1 MSVSSL
7 SKFSI
12 EPGKPSKACESSVP
26 AATER
31 LRAVRSALLVGI
43 GYYLGTRV
51 GFALTPNG
59 QPNSTFW
66 PPNAILLA
74 SFLLAP
80 RRIWWTFLLAV
91 LPAHMF
97 AQLQAGVPLWTAVGW
112 FITNTSEALIGAFGI
127 TRFTRQKTVLDGVRG
142 VFIFVVFGVVVAP
155 FATSFLDAAAV
166 VITGWGRGYWP
177 LGTERFWTNALAELT
192 VVPTLVVSSLCG
204 VSWIRT
210 ATPARWCE
218 AGLLAVG
225 TVLVSV
231 LIFGFQPVSLATAPA
246 LLYVPL
252 PLLLWATL
260 RFGLGGVS
268 LSLLCVSLISIWYTM
283 HGREPFPYATMQQN
297 ILSLQI
303 LFCIV
308 AVPLMF
314 LSAVMADA
322 RRTQESLRR
331 ISGSL
336 IDAQEQERCRIAREL
351 HDDLG
356 QELALVHVKLDGL
369 IQESDGSL
377 KPGLADLSNQLS
389 AISTTAREISHGLYP
404 SQLEYIGLATAV
416 KRLCDEMRRG
426 KHLSIDLAMDDLP
439 HELPPAVSLCVYRVA
454 QETLHNII
462 THSQAK
468 NVQVELRAS
477 GGRISLRIVDDGVG
491 FDLDREVAG
500 LGLASMRERV
510 RSVGG
515 SIKITSLPKRGTRVE
530 TQVPFRETSSGDIPG
545 AA

>member
-1 MSVSSL
+1 MWVSSL
-7 SKFSI
+7 STSSA
-12 EPGKPSKACESSVP
+12 EPGKPAETCESSVP
-26 AATER
+26 ATHR
-31 LRAVRSALLVGI
+31 LRTVRSALLVGI
-43 GYYLGTRV
+43 GYYLGTRI
-51 GFALTPNG
+51 GFAWTPNG

-74 SFLLAP
+74 AFLLAP

-112 FITNTSEALIGAFGI
+112 FITNTSEAWIGAFGI

-142 VFIFVVFGVVVAP
+142 VLIFVVFGVLIAP

-192 VVPTLVVSSLCG
+192 VVPTIVVSKLFG
-204 VSWIRT
+204 VSWIRK
-210 ATPARWCE
+210 ATLARYCE

-225 TVLVSV
+225 TALVSV
-231 LIFGFQPVSLATAPA
+231 LIFGLQPVSLATAPA
-246 LLYVPL
+246 LLYLPL
-252 PLLLWATL
+252 PLLLWAAL
-260 RFGLGGVS
+260 RFGLGGLS

-283 HGREPFPYATMQQN
+283 HGQEPFPYATMGQN

-336 IDAQEQERCRIAREL
+336 IDAQEQERYRIAREL

-356 QELALVHVKLDGL
+356 QGLALVHVKLDEL
-369 IQESDGSL
+369 IEESDGSL

-404 SQLEYIGLATAV
+404 SQLEYFGLATAV

-426 KHLSIDLAMDDLP
+426 KNLSINLAMDDLP
-439 HELPPAVSLCVYRVA
+439 RELPPAVSLCLYRVA

-468 NVQVELRAS
+468 NVQVELRAR
-477 GGRISLRIVDDGVG
+477 GGRISLSVADDGVG

-500 LGLASMRERV
+500 LGLASMRQRV

-515 SIKITSLPKRGTRVE
+515 SIKISSVPKLGTRVE
-530 TQVPFRETSSGDIPG
+530 AQVPFRETSSHDIPG